1 MASDKPGF
9 PSDLSEA
16 LTMLYLQNQDL
27 SGKTPED
34 ITELYYE
41 AYYKIRKH
49 QDKARSK
56 SKQKHPQGIS
66 Y

>member
-1 MASDKPGF
+1 MANDKPGF

-34 ITELYYE
+34 VVDLYYD

-49 QDKARSK
+49 HGEARSK
-56 SKQKHPQGIS
+56 SKQKHSQGIS